1 MQMSKIAIQI
11 LLKEANVAIKYR
23 VIGEI
28 CNEYSTTEY
37 ARLKAELRNSEEIKR
52 LLEYLSNHKELHGA
66 TLYAAENT
74 INMLIDRGY
83 LYGVGFDEF
92 DRILENLVQEVKV
105 RKIEENH
112 VLRYL
117 PYIVIIPFLLRAGVR
132 ENWMIEFV
140 KERIDTIYSFIKRKD
155 YDIYDDINIYK
166 GIPKSFQDR
175 PIIRPELYEHG
186 QIKLPLEYD
195 VYGFASIYNE
205 LNQEYKNRIDE
216 IIIYIMD
223 VNFKKIV
230 DGYGILVDKKKY
242 WALGWTPKLVDLEK
256 EYCNNPLLLKLELF
270 SNFEVAVRAEWFLQA
285 MELIEKYK
293 YDNDLYN
300 YPKNYLTE
308 KDSCWVLGNHMGI
321 GENRRSKNALIYEG
335 TFRTLLIKN
344 NLKKF

>member
-1 MQMSKIAIQI
+1 
-11 LLKEANVAIKYR
+11 
-23 VIGEI
+23 
-28 CNEYSTTEY
+28 
-37 ARLKAELRNSEEIKR
+37 
-52 LLEYLSNHKELHGA
+52 
-66 TLYAAENT
+66 
-74 INMLIDRGY
+74 
-83 LYGVGFDEF
+83 
-92 DRILENLVQEVKV
+92 
-105 RKIEENH
+105 
-112 VLRYL
+112 
-117 PYIVIIPFLLRAGVR
+117 
-132 ENWMIEFV
+132 
-140 KERIDTIYSFIKRKD
+140 
-155 YDIYDDINIYK
+155 
-166 GIPKSFQDR
+166 
-175 PIIRPELYEHG
+175 
-186 QIKLPLEYD
+186 
-195 VYGFASIYNE
+195 
-205 LNQEYKNRIDE
+205 
-216 IIIYIMD
+216 MD